1 MILEKIRQKAAED
14 LQHIVLPEGEDA
26 RTIQAAAICVQAK
39 IAKITVI
46 GNEEKVRELARET
59 NSNLNGVEI
68 LDHRKSNDFGRI
80 AQFYHELRRAKGV
93 TLEEAEQT
101 VKDPLYYGNLLV
113 KLGKADGSVAGAT
126 NTTAHTV
133 AAALRCIGVRA
144 GFKIVSS
151 FF

>member
-1 MILEKIRQKAAED
+1 MR
-14 LQHIVLPEGEDA
+14 G
-26 RTIQAAAICVQAK
+26 IQ
-39 IAKITVI
+39 IAKITII
-46 GNEEKVRELARET
+46 GNEEKVRELANET

-68 LDHRKSNDFGRI
+68 LDHRKSDDFGKM

-133 AAALRCIGVRA
+133 AAAIRCIGVRK

-151 FF
+151 VFFNGRSGQKIRRERRDDLRRLRSRH